1 MSKNNNS
8 TGDWFESWFDSNY
21 YHILYQHRDEAEA
34 AFFLDNLIKELSISQ
49 NSSILDLACG
59 KGRHAVYL
67 NKKSFK
73 VTGTDLSAES
83 IDFAKQF
90 ENESL
95 DFFVHDMREPVQ
107 ERQFD
112 FIFNLF
118 TSFGYFEDLSDNLK
132 VLKAVHSNL
141 RQGGKLVID
150 FMNAKKVIRNLVLAE
165 RKTAGGIEFDIR
177 RYVKNS
183 FITKEIRFE
192 DQGHFYNFEER
203 VRVLTLDD
211 FTALFK
217 ESGFTL
223 EKCFGNYALENFD
236 ENNSDRLIL
245 IASPC

>member
-8 TGDWFESWFDSNY
+8 AGDWFESWFDSNY

-59 KGRHAVYL
+59 KGRHSIYL

-83 IDFAKQF
+83 IAFAKQF

-107 ERQFD
+107 ERKFD

-141 RQGGKLVID
+141 KSGAKLVID
-150 FMNAKKVIRNLVLAE
+150 FMNAKKVIRNLVLSE
-165 RKTAGGIEFDIR
+165 RKTAGGIDFDIR

-192 DQGHFYNFEER
+192 DKGQFYNFEER
-203 VRVLTLDD
+203 VRALTLDD
-211 FTALFK
+211 FKEFFK
-217 ESGFTL
+217 ESGFKL
-223 EKCFGNYALENFD
+223 EKIFGNYALENFD
-236 ENNSDRLIL
+236 EKNSDRLVL